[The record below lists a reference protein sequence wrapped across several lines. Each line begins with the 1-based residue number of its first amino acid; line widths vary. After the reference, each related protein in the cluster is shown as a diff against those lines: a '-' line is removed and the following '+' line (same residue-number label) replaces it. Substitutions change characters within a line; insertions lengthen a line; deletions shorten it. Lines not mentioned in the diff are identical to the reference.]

1 MISEIK
7 DSTSI
12 LQSQTTSVKSKSNKT
27 ADDTSTQTETTQTQ
41 ATDTVELGTQRT
53 ASTTYTK
60 TSKKLS
66 ASDLATI
73 KTAQDQ
79 VYENLRKLVEQMLA
93 GQNGAAK
100 KASST
105 DSSDLDAVDQ
115 AKQAISEDGE
125 FGVKA
130 VSDRLVQFAIAISG
144 GDTSKYEELKAAI
157 DKGFQQVSNMFDGK
171 LPSISQ
177 QTYDET
183 MKKLEAWKN
192 GEYDANS
199 ASST

>member
-1 MISEIK
+1 VISEIK

-12 LQSQTTSVKSKSNKT
+12 LQSQTTSVKSKSGK
-27 ADDTSTQTETTQTQ
+27 ADDTSTQTETTQAQ

-73 KTAQDQ
+73 KTAQEQ

-105 DSSDLDAVDQ
+105 DSSDLDAVGQ

-144 GDTSKYEELKAAI
+144 GDTSKYEELKGAI

-199 ASST
+199 TSGA